1 MHRFK
6 TIGTKRKLIVKHGTV
21 WLPTEHPSKPSKM
34 NGYCKGLV
42 VCNIEIVEGIEL
54 ETKMWTNL

>member
-42 VCNIEIVEGIEL
+42 VCNIEIVEGL
-54 ETKMWTNL
+54 S